1 LGPWRPPFSVEGI
14 GLLISVIIPAYN
26 EATVIGRC
34 LGSLLCDH
42 QPGEIEVLVVCNG
55 CSDDTAA
62 VARRFGDPV
71 RVIETEVP
79 SKTHALNLGDAAASG
94 FPRVYVDADVAI
106 TLPAIRRIAAT
117 LELGPALAA
126 APRPENVFLP
136 GTRWG
141 VRAYYRFWMAL
152 PYIQEGM
159 IAAGVYAL
167 SREGRARFKEFPNV
181 IADDGFVRLLFEPHE
196 RVQVPDAISEV
207 FAPLALN
214 DLRKIKTRSRL
225 GVMQLREKYPEL
237 ASRETKTKRYRN
249 ALFEVVCSPS
259 LYVSALP
266 YVYVAFASWFRA
278 QRQMNGSGRYV
289 WERDD
294 SSRRS

>member
-1 LGPWRPPFSVEGI
+1 M
-14 GLLISVIIPAYN
+14 
-26 EATVIGRC
+26 
-34 LGSLLCDH
+34 
-42 QPGEIEVLVVCNG
+42 LVVCNG